1 MRIVLFFQ
9 VGNILMKPRKT
20 MVGEL
25 GFPDCRI
32 QKEKQNIHDMI
43 MICQK
48 PDTPLKTN
56 YVPSLNQISWQPL
69 LEKHGEF

>member
-1 MRIVLFFQ
+1 
-9 VGNILMKPRKT
+9 

-25 GFPDCRI
+25 GVPDCRI
-32 QKEKQNIHDMI
+32 QKEKQNIHGMI

-56 YVPSLNQISWQPL
+56 YVPSLKQISWQPL
-69 LEKHGEF
+69 LEKHG